1 MESAATKSNICQEAD
16 TGFVAP
22 SQSTTPSQGLGGHG
36 GRKKSVDYKAM
47 NQNDILEDSQAHQN
61 QSNLLIPEINFEA
74 PTPKAESPN
83 LSPKRE
89 AEEKYFP
96 VKEFV
101 LKYNEEPR
109 EKPALTIKQELDRAL
124 GVTSEDEKI
133 SEEDWERMAALAE
146 EERLGNIGGENAGE
160 NKENN
165 ENRIKLNKF
174 LEDPKVDIPKSRLA
188 EELKLILTEATKR
201 IEENNFPE
209 AKLNKIKKKRKN
221 KKEVSFA
228 KKKSIINQ
236 KDRTLHDVREDD
248 LIKEAL
254 MKAEMD
260 ITDITDNP
268 IEDHDE
274 DVDVEDS
281 SLLNG
286 FMEGFEEEIS
296 EPEDR
301 NVFTSVNKCVLV
313 TSALVIL
320 GLGSAIFL
328 IHRLRR

>member
-1 MESAATKSNICQEAD
+1 
-16 TGFVAP
+16 
-22 SQSTTPSQGLGGHG
+22 
-36 GRKKSVDYKAM
+36 M

>member
-16 TGFVAP
+16 TGCVAP

-47 NQNDILEDSQAHQN
+47 NQNDILEDSQAHQK

-109 EKPALTIKQELDRAL
+109 EKPALTIQQELDRAL
-124 GVTSEDEKI
+124 GVTREDERI

-146 EERLGNIGGENAGE
+146 EERLGNNEGENVGE

-254 MKAEMD
+254 MKVEM
-260 ITDITDNP
+260 DITDNP